1 MTAIVQSGAVP
12 VAGRDATNYHI
23 SSRID
28 RLPLTR
34 VQWEFAILVQVTW
47 AFIIVDTDGIAA
59 RLYPLIWRPAG
70 LLSTNEYAW
79 IQATQV
85 GLGVLLGTY
94 LMSFVAD
101 KYGRRPAIMLSTLLA
116 GLCLWPF
123 AFVTG
128 FVQLMAFSVL
138 STLGVGGIVVTH
150 AVYLSEM
157 SSQPVR
163 NKTLLA
169 SQASTALVGFAIVA
183 VARFM
188 FPTYWKEFIW
198 LGVAIQVL
206 VLLPYQY
213 FRLPESPRWLDA
225 HGRADEADEILR
237 GLEKRCEAIAGPLPA
252 PDTTRAHPEPATK
265 GRLLEIMSN
274 PEYRWRSI
282 LILICW
288 LLAYPGLIYGA
299 GAFGLV
305 YMVDHGKN
313 SEFFFTLSAFIALV
327 IFAAFLLNA
336 RIGERVERKNV
347 LVATALIFSVG
358 WIIQYFLPTTEGFI
372 VGHTLSRVGTAL
384 FLFNLYNY
392 TAVAFPTRIRAV
404 AFAWT
409 DGLGH
414 FGAWIGVAFLG
425 PLYQSGPNHLGWIIF
440 IIVPGA
446 LLPALLI
453 KMFGVNQADRVLEE
467 VAK

>member
-34 VQWEFAILVQVTW
+34 VQWEFAVLVQVTW
-47 AFIIVDTDGIAA
+47 SFIIVDTDGIGA
-59 RLYPLIWRPAG
+59 RLYPFVWRPAG
-70 LLSTNEYAW
+70 LLSTDQYAV
-79 IQATQV
+79 IQALQV

-101 KYGRRPAIMLSTLLA
+101 KYGRRSAIMLSTALA

-123 AFVTG
+123 AFITS
-128 FVQLMAFSVL
+128 FVPLVLFSVL

-169 SQASTALVGFAIVA
+169 SQASTALVGVVILIVA
-183 VARFM
+183 RQM

-225 HGRADEADEILR
+225 HGRGTEADAILKR
-237 GLEKRCEAIAGPLPA
+237 LEDRCEAIAGPLPA
-252 PDTTRAHPEPATK
+252 PDLTRKSLEPGVKA
-265 GRLLEIMSN
+265 RLSEIITN
-274 PEYRWRSI
+274 PEYRWRAI

-299 GAFGLV
+299 GAFGFV
-305 YMVDHGKN
+305 YLVDHGKN
-313 SEFFFTLSAFIALV
+313 SEFAFTLAAAIAFVVFL
-327 IFAAFLLNA
+327 AFLANA
-336 RIGERVERKNV
+336 WLGERVERRDVILSTAV
-347 LVATALIFSVG
+347 LFAIG
-358 WIIQYFLPTTEGFI
+358 WVIQYFYPDTAGFVI
-372 VGHTLSRVGTAL
+372 GGTLARIGTAL

-414 FGAWIGVAFLG
+414 LGAWAGVTLLG
-425 PLYQSGPNHLGWIIF
+425 PLYQFGPNHLGWIFF
-440 IIVPGA
+440 IVVPGA
-446 LLPALLI
+446 LVPGLLI
-453 KMFGVNQADRVLEE
+453 KFFGIKQSDRVLEE